1 MTGTNQKR
9 VVLVSKPLP
18 KMLEDLAGIRPEN
31 SEAIHLVIDKDG
43 NIAATTLKDPMP
55 DKEANDER
63 K

>member
-1 MTGTNQKR
+1 MTGANQKR

-18 KMLEDLAGIRPEN
+18 KMLDDLAGIRPEN
-31 SEAIHLVIDKDG
+31 SEAIHLVIDRKG
-43 NIAATTLKDPMP
+43 TIAATTLKDPVP